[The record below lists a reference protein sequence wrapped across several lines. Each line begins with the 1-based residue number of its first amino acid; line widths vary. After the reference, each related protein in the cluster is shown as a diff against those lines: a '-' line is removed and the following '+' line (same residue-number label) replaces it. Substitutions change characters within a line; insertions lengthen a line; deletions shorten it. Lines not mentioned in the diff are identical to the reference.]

1 MAFRKVFS
9 SSLTDKGIR
18 KIFVQTTDGKNI
30 SCRKCH
36 GARIIWVGEKRFRC
50 KKCWSFGSLTAGT
63 FLDGNRLSLRFWYE
77 LVWNFVLSH
86 SANKTG
92 KLLGKSPKT
101 CWQGYQ
107 FIRWILVQKS
117 ADDRKKITGTVEVD
131 ESFFGGAFK
140 NLRKKTRWEYRRL
153 GLAKKG
159 RGAALRKQ
167 PVFGIFKRNGS
178 VYLELLAEVTG
189 VELEEIIDRKI
200 KKKTTVYSDK
210 FTGYDGLVGL
220 GYIHGSVDHGMEIYV
235 EGSVHVNGMEGFWG
249 LSKTNMHTY
258 KGIKKKNWVYYLK
271 EMEFRYNHRK
281 LSFEEMTLNIIRILM
296 SHRTSSFVPY

>member
-30 SCRKCH
+30 SCRKC
-36 GARIIWVGEKRFRC
+36 
-50 KKCWSFGSLTAGT
+50 
-63 FLDGNRLSLRFWYE
+63 LSA
-77 LVWNFVLSH
+77 

-189 VELEEIIDRKI
+189 VEL
-200 KKKTTVYSDK
+200 
-210 FTGYDGLVGL
+210 
-220 GYIHGSVDHGMEIYV
+220 
-235 EGSVHVNGMEGFWG
+235 
-249 LSKTNMHTY
+249 
-258 KGIKKKNWVYYLK
+258 
-271 EMEFRYNHRK
+271 
-281 LSFEEMTLNIIRILM
+281 
-296 SHRTSSFVPY
+296 

>member
-36 GARIIWVGEKRFRC
+36 SARIIWVGEKRFRC

-159 RGAALRKQ
+159 RGAALRRKPLFILTNLQDMMGWWDWDTSMEAWIMEWRFMLKAACMLTAWRGSGDCQKQ
-167 PVFGIFKRNGS
+167 TCTPTRESK
-178 VYLELLAEVTG
+178 
-189 VELEEIIDRKI
+189 RKI
-200 KKKTTVYSDK
+200 GYTT
-210 FTGYDGLVGL
+210 
-220 GYIHGSVDHGMEIYV
+220 
-235 EGSVHVNGMEGFWG
+235 
-249 LSKTNMHTY
+249 
-258 KGIKKKNWVYYLK
+258 
-271 EMEFRYNHRK
+271 
-281 LSFEEMTLNIIRILM
+281 
-296 SHRTSSFVPY
+296 